1 MMARLDYVVLFLVV
15 ADMVIK
21 PTGDDAAVLIVM
33 ALIAV
38 AGVAYVVLGVRA
50 LNEQAQPAAP
60 ASA

>member
-1 MMARLDYVVLFLVV
+1 
-15 ADMVIK
+15 MVIK

-38 AGVAYVVLGVRA
+38 AGMAYIVMGLRA
-50 LNEQAQPAAP
+50 LDAQAQPTAP